1 MSALKQIETVRND
14 FLAELEDVN
23 EDLNKIESLRSK
35 YLGRKGK
42 VAALFSLMGEA
53 SNEERPALGES
64 LNQLKKDIVCQNKPN
79 LFTYYTGL
87 LKILLNIETFHLFS
101 KRLYPQSLCIGFF

>member
-23 EDLNKIESLRSK
+23 EDLKELESLRAK

-42 VAALFSLMGEA
+42 VASLFSLM
-53 SNEERPALGES
+53 
-64 LNQLKKDIVCQNKPN
+64 
-79 LFTYYTGL
+79 
-87 LKILLNIETFHLFS
+87 
-101 KRLYPQSLCIGFF
+101 